1 VASLSE
7 VIARNARAFRA
18 AAKLR
23 QVDVAQRAGI
33 SRTQLSVI
41 EGGGRRISI
50 EDLLALCRGLD
61 VGLRDLLTGAE
72 PEDAAT
78 LRL

>member
-1 VASLSE
+1 MANLSK
-7 VIARNARAFRA
+7 VIARNARALRA
-18 AAKLR
+18 AAQLR

-41 EGGGRRISI
+41 EGGGRRISV

-61 VGLRDLLTGAE
+61 IGLRDLLTGAD